1 MSLAGSGSTRSG
13 GAPVARLGEAGVWA
27 REREAGFSLIE
38 VLFAMVILMIAAL
51 GLAQMFAVA
60 IQRNAGARHQTST
73 TVLGVQKMEQLRAL
87 TWGFDPINP
96 GMPISDVSTDLASDP
111 PGGSGKGLN
120 PSPTNSLDV
129 NTQGYVDFLD
139 KHGQW
144 VGTGSTPP
152 PTAQYIRRW
161 SIQPLP
167 TNPNNT
173 LVLQVLVTPVYRE
186 QQQAGGTRTRQADDT
201 LLTTV
206 KTRKSS

>member
-1 MSLAGSGSTRSG
+1 MNLAGSGSTRS
-13 GAPVARLGEAGVWA
+13 EN
-27 REREAGFSLIE
+27 AGFSLIE

-73 TVLGVQKMEQLRAL
+73 TVLAVQKMEQLRAL
-87 TWGFDPINP
+87 TWGFDPANP
-96 GMPISDVSTDLASDP
+96 GMPISDITTNLATDP
-111 PGGSGKGLN
+111 PGGTGTGLN
-120 PSPTNSLDV
+120 PSPTNALDV
-129 NTQGYVDFLD
+129 NTAGYVDFLD
-139 KHGQW
+139 KRGQW

-152 PTAQYIRRW
+152 PTAQYVRRW

-186 QQQAGGTRTRQADDT
+186 QQQVGAGQRTRQADDA
-201 LLTTV
+201 LITTV